1 MEKIECKKI
10 NETAYIEQLDNGM
23 KVVIIPKKGTRKK
36 YVIWATKFGS
46 IDNHFINPEDGKE
59 IIVPDGVAHFLEHKM
74 FEQSNGINSLDK
86 LTSLGIEANAYT
98 TNEYTAYLI
107 EASDDNFYAGLDE
120 FMDYVQS
127 PYYTEE
133 NVEKE
138 KGIIGQEIRMYDD
151 DPGFQLYLNTLKCM
165 YVKNPI
171 KLDIA
176 GTVES
181 IANINPDILY
191 KCYNTFYHPSNMVMV
206 LAGDFEIEKILN
218 DIKIRMKKNTK
229 QSNIERIYENEPN
242 GIFQKSIEKV
252 MSVSMPA
259 VMIGV
264 KDKIV
269 SIDEMEK
276 RQMAMDI
283 INEIIAGNSSNLY
296 KNLYEQ
302 ELILGDIDFEYDISK
317 NFAHVLVS
325 CQTINPQLVVN
336 MWISEV
342 NHFRSYGFSVED
354 IERIKRKMYGNFV
367 NIFNDVSSIGRAFL
381 TDTLKGFNTFEF
393 IQRYE
398 EVDKAYIEKVFNEV
412 FKEESMVVSIV
423 RGEK

>member
-1 MEKIECKKI
+1 MKKIECKKI
-10 NETAYIEQLDNGM
+10 NETAYMEQLDNGM

-46 IDNHFINPEDGKE
+46 IDNHFINPEDGEE

-107 EASDDNFYAGLDE
+107 EASDDNFYVGLDE

-138 KGIIGQEIRMYDD
+138 KGIIGQEIKMYDD

-171 KLDIA
+171 RLDIA
-176 GTVES
+176 GTIES

-206 LAGDFEIEKILN
+206 LAGDFEVDKILN

-229 QSNIERIYENEPN
+229 QPSIERIYENEPE

-259 VMIGV
+259 IMIGI

-276 RQMAMDI
+276 RQMAVDI

-296 KNLYEQ
+296 RNLYEQ

-342 NHFRSYGFSVED
+342 NRFKKCGFLVED

-393 IQRYE
+393 IKRYE
-398 EVDKAYIEKVFNEV
+398 EVDKIYIEKVFYEV
-412 FKEESMVVSIV
+412 FNEESMVVSIV